1 MAQNDPGNV
10 GVDARALID
19 ASAEAA
25 TRAME
30 AALPALVARMHP
42 PPPPPAA
49 AAPVHNMKPEK
60 FPSREYKTWHE
71 WTRHFRWIA
80 AANHWTDRQ
89 SRDAVPTC
97 LVGWASDEFAAVPE
111 HLQRHVVGHIAPT
124 LDMLFGYLNPR
135 MDPYR
140 NARMARQEF
149 KVLTQTADEGTR
161 DFARRIKVL
170 CDVAYGNLDAAAQ
183 DDAMREQFID
193 GVQDPEIQDQLMRE
207 DPVDFAAAVQRA
219 LNLEIVQKSKRL
231 RNKKQITG
239 NVRFTQGETGASSY
253 LDPDAEDQD
262 ETPPVADGSTASIKL
277 MLEQQTL
284 ILNELREA
292 RKEQAMHHA
301 EVIEALKEL
310 TMTLKSGGFSYRNR
324 SMNQGE
330 GIECYHCHEKGH
342 ISPYCPKKQPL
353 N

>member
-10 GVDARALID
+10 EVDARTLID
-19 ASAEAA
+19 ASAAAA

-193 GVQDPEIQDQLMRE
+193 GVHDPEIQEQLMRE

-219 LNLEIVQKSKRL
+219 LNLEIVQKSR
-231 RNKKQITG
+231 RVRGKKQMTG
-239 NVRFTQGETGASSY
+239 GARYIQEEPISSSQLNLDLTGHENAPNTGE
-253 LDPDAEDQD
+253 
-262 ETPPVADGSTASIKL
+262 ETPSS
-277 MLEQQTL
+277 TL
-284 ILNELREA
+284 IDVGTAIRN
-292 RKEQAMHHA
+292 
-301 EVIEALKEL
+301 LKRD
-310 TMTLKSGGFSYRNR
+310 TR
-324 SMNQGE
+324 GE
-330 GIECYHCHEKGH
+330 EGAGH
-342 ISPYCPKKQPL
+342 VPC
-353 N
+353 